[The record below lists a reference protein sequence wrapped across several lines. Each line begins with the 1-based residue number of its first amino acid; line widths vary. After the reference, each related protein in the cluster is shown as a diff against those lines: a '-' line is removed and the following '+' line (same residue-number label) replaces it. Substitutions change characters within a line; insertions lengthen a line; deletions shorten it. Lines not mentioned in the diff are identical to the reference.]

1 MTPIHFARRIN
12 TLTEPAARLDALLP
26 LLARFTFGAVLALY
40 FWSSALTKLGDGFFG
55 FLFPSAGAYVQI
67 FPHAMENVGYDPSA
81 LGLWHWA
88 VVTAGTW
95 AEFILPLTI
104 LIGLFTCFSA
114 FGLIVF
120 IIVQSMTDLYGHGLA
135 GDAKFIGGWFDRIP
149 DAMLMDQRLLWVFP
163 LIVLVIKGAG
173 ALSVDRALMR

>member
-1 MTPIHFARRIN
+1 
-12 TLTEPAARLDALLP
+12 
-26 LLARFTFGAVLALY
+26 
-40 FWSSALTKLGDGFFG
+40 
-55 FLFPSAGAYVQI
+55 
-67 FPHAMENVGYDPSA
+67 MENVGYDPSA

-104 LIGLFTCFSA
+104 LIGLFTRFSA
-114 FGLIVF
+114 LGMIGFIV
-120 IIVQSMTDLYGHGLA
+120 VQSLTDLYGHGLS

-149 DAMLMDQRLLWVFP
+149 DAMLMDQRLLWIFP